1 MWRESYNVHQ
11 KLMTKTISKKEN
23 VNFLKLLAAIV
34 LLALSYLPHLL
45 TPRDYGFWG
54 SLIFGA
60 IYYIGGAMV
69 SDAIIVFLTHK
80 SLIRA
85 IVSDPPVRTSFI
97 KLGLIGAIPF
107 SLAVSTFGGLW
118 YFPHW
123 TATEYYTLGYVLLG
137 WPAYFLF
144 LTVCYQAFKLVLD
157 QIIVQRHPVGT
168 YFPYERRMY
177 KAFGVVGGWAAVMVI
192 TVALQDSR
200 WLTNF
205 HISVNSPQKPYLYWY
220 WWLIAV
226 IAWIVLCE
234 FMEYHRKRS
243 SLLKDMLHG
252 YYTPAIAI
260 LLCGFSLA
268 ITNEFQNLPIN
279 LWHYANFPW
288 VQATILNIPLFV
300 VFSWP
305 LQIAAFVEFW
315 RAFGERRATDILFAD
330 ALQVSRNTK
339 HTRSSYKKRTA

>member
-1 MWRESYNVHQ
+1 
-11 KLMTKTISKKEN
+11 MTKNTSKKES
-23 VNFLKLLAAIV
+23 VSFVKLLIAVV

-45 TPRDYGFWG
+45 TPRDYGFWA
-54 SLIFGA
+54 SLVYGA
-60 IYYIGGAMV
+60 LYYIGGAMIA
-69 SDAIIVFLTHK
+69 DAIIVFLTHK
-80 SLIRA
+80 SLIRS
-85 IVSDPPVRTSFI
+85 VLSDPPVRTSFI

-123 TATEYYTLGYVLLG
+123 TAAEYYILGYVLLG

-157 QIIVQRHPVGT
+157 LIILQRHPVGS
-168 YFPYERRMY
+168 YYPYERKMY
-177 KAFGVVGGWAAVMVI
+177 KAFGVVGGWVAIMVI
-192 TVALQDSR
+192 TVGLQDSR

-205 HISVNSPQKPYLYWY
+205 HVSVNSPQKPYLYWY

-252 YYTPAIAI
+252 YYTPAIAVM
-260 LLCGFSLA
+260 LCGFSLA

-288 VQATILNIPLFV
+288 VQTTILNIPLFV
-300 VFSWP
+300 ILSWP

-315 RAFGERRATDILFAD
+315 RAFGDKRATDMLFAD
-330 ALQVSRNTK
+330 ATRIKLNSSRNISP
-339 HTRSSYKKRTA
+339 RRYRKRTA

>member
-1 MWRESYNVHQ
+1 MYAAIMHMH
-11 KLMTKTISKKEN
+11 KPMTKNTTKKES
-23 VNFLKLLAAIV
+23 VSILKLLIAVA
-34 LLALSYLPHLL
+34 LLALSYVPHFL

-54 SLIFGA
+54 SLTFGA
-60 IYYIGGAMV
+60 IYYIGGAMIA
-69 SDAIIVFLTHK
+69 DAIIVFLTHK
-80 SLIRA
+80 SLIKTIIGDSA
-85 IVSDPPVRTSFI
+85 VRTSFI

-123 TATEYYTLGYVLLG
+123 TAAEYYILGYVLLG

-157 QIIVQRHPVGT
+157 LIILQRHPVGS
-168 YFPYERRMY
+168 YYPYERKMY
-177 KAFGVVGGWAAVMVI
+177 KAFGVVGGWVAIMVI
-192 TVALQDSR
+192 TVAFQDSR

-205 HISVNSPQKPYLYWY
+205 HITVNSPQKPYLYWY

-226 IAWIVLCE
+226 IAWITLCE

-260 LLCGFSLA
+260 LLCGFALA
-268 ITNEFQNLPIN
+268 VSNEFQNLPIN

-288 VQATILNIPLFV
+288 VNMTVLGIPLFV
-300 VFSWP
+300 ILSWP
-305 LQIAAFVEFW
+305 LQIAASVEYW
-315 RAFGERRATDILFAD
+315 RAFGDKRATDMLFSD
-330 ALQVSRNTK
+330 SRHIAKKQTA
-339 HTRSSYKKRTA
+339 YKRTYRNRTA